1 MASLGSV
8 AVVADDQ
15 EFWRTG
21 IASMLKRQLH
31 FSKVVH
37 AVSFDRLIDALQ
49 SDPPPS
55 LATVELSLPGMQSY
69 VGVRQLRGQFPSVRL
84 IVISA
89 TADRETILQS
99 LAAGTHGFIP
109 KRFQGSEIL
118 AAMKLI
124 QQGQVFVPPDLPD
137 IPEAR
142 ESEQDEGLFLSNA
155 GSALTRR
162 QRDVIQLLAE
172 GKSNKEIASI
182 LQITEGT
189 VKVHVNA
196 AFRALGVHNR
206 VSAVVALNPK
216 QTN

>member
-8 AVVADDQ
+8 AVVAEDQ

-37 AVSFDRLIDALQ
+37 ALSFDQLIDALR
-49 SDPPPS
+49 SDPTPL
-55 LATVELSLPGMQSY
+55 LATVALGLPGMQSY
-69 VGVRQLRGQFPSVRL
+69 AGVRQLREQFPSVRL

-89 TADRETILQS
+89 MADRETILHS
-99 LAAGTHGFIP
+99 LAAGIHGFIP
-109 KRFQGSEIL
+109 KHFQGSEIL
-118 AAMKLI
+118 AAMTLI
-124 QQGQVFVPPDLPD
+124 QKGQVFVPPDLPD
-137 IPEAR
+137 MPERR
-142 ESEQDEGLFLSNA
+142 ESEQDGVHFFNTA
-155 GSALTRR
+155 GAALTRR

-182 LQITEGT
+182 LEITEGT

-206 VSAVVALNPK
+206 VSAVVALHPK
-216 QTN
+216 QQ

>member
-1 MASLGSV
+1 
-8 AVVADDQ
+8 
-15 EFWRTG
+15 
-21 IASMLKRQLH
+21 
-31 FSKVVH
+31 
-37 AVSFDRLIDALQ
+37 
-49 SDPPPS
+49 
-55 LATVELSLPGMQSY
+55 
-69 VGVRQLRGQFPSVRL
+69 
-84 IVISA
+84 
-89 TADRETILQS
+89 
-99 LAAGTHGFIP
+99 
-109 KRFQGSEIL
+109 
-118 AAMKLI
+118 MKLI

-137 IPEAR
+137 IPEGC
-142 ESEQDEGLFLSNA
+142 ESEQDEAPFLSSA

-216 QTN
+216 QINRSEENTSELQSLMLISSAVFCLKKKKITIDVSLK

>member
-1 MASLGSV
+1 MASLGAV
-8 AVVADDQ
+8 AVVAEDQ
-15 EFWRTG
+15 EFWRAG
-21 IASMLKRQLH
+21 IGSMLKRQLR
-31 FSKVVH
+31 FSKVLH
-37 AVSFDRLIDALQ
+37 AATFNELTEALE
-49 SDPPPS
+49 SDPAPS
-55 LATVELSLPGMQSY
+55 LVTVELSLPGLQSF
-69 VGVRQLRGQFPSVRL
+69 VGVRQLREQFPAVRL
-84 IVISA
+84 VIISA
-89 TADRETILQS
+89 MADRETILHS

-118 AAMKLI
+118 EAMTFVIK
-124 QQGQVFVPPDLPD
+124 GQVFVPPDLPD
-137 IPEAR
+137 MPERR
-142 ESEQDEGLFLSNA
+142 EPDQEDGHFFNAA

-182 LQITEGT
+182 LEITEGT

-216 QTN
+216 Q